1 MGKEKEEKVKMS
13 DRRPPRE
20 TMTSLRVG
28 NLPFKT
34 QAEDLRILFEKYGY
48 IGDIFL
54 PKDRETGRPRGF
66 AFVRYPDKRDAEDAL
81 DALNGRTYDGRDMR
95 ISIDEGRPAGNR
107 GGYGGGRGG
116 GGGGRYGDR
125 RGGDRRDRSR
135 SRSRGRRSRSG
146 DRRDRSGDRRDRSR
160 DRRDRSGS
168 NDRNRGREASR
179 SKSRS

>member
-1 MGKEKEEKVKMS
+1 MGDR
-13 DRRPPRE
+13 DRRPARE

-34 QAEDLRILFEKYGY
+34 QAEDLRILFEKYGH

-95 ISIDEGRPAGNR
+95 ISIDEGRPGGNR

-116 GGGGRYGDR
+116 GGGGGRYGGDR
-125 RGGDRRDRSR
+125 RGGGRDRSR

-146 DRRDRSGDRRDRSR
+146 DRSFDRRDRSR
-160 DRRDRSGS
+160 DRRDRSAS
-168 NDRNRGREASR
+168 NDRSRGREASR